1 MGKVSDFFDSV
12 LGVTKQD
19 SAAQL
24 EQARRDSKRWTAD
37 QEREAKANGFASAQ
51 AMYEFSRQKQMRRT
65 TNRNIDVNKAVSDAS
80 AWHPSVML
88 NNVLNAIQGATGEK

>member
-1 MGKVSDFFDSV
+1 MGIVSDFLDSV
-12 LGVTKQD
+12 MPKKPD
-19 SAAQL
+19 SAEQL
-24 EQARRDSKRWTAD
+24 RQAKAKTFTAD
-37 QEREAKANGFASAQ
+37 QEREAKANGFANAQ
-51 AMYEFSRQKQMRRT
+51 AMYEFSRQKQLRRT